1 MFIAWKAQRASMLG
15 DTIQYDSQAG
25 CSMGITWYQLVAL
38 CAWEATGTPPMSAMV
53 ANLPWSPA
61 MLANLTW
68 LPNLRLAL
76 QPDHSDESIRLE
88 CRYNQ
93 N

>member
-1 MFIAWKAQRASMLG
+1 M
-15 DTIQYDSQAG
+15 
-25 CSMGITWYQLVAL
+25 AL
-38 CAWEATGTPPMSAMV
+38 CARVATGTPPMSAMV

-76 QPDHSDESIRLE
+76 QLDHPDERIRPE
-88 CRYNQ
+88 CRYKQ